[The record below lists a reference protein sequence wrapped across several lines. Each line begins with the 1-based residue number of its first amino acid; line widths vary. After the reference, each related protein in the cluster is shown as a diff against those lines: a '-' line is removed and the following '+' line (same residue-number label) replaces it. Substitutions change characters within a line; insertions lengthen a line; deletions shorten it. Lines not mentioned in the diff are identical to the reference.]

1 MKQASQ
7 VLGAALIVLAFVAL
21 EAGAQ
26 PRSDLDVQE
35 LGSAL
40 PDVHAVA
47 EGLFPEDACEQL
59 KAAGFKC
66 MGYKPT
72 LRYALPV
79 SSFRGGSAELPDAL
93 KKQLDV
99 FAEVLRS
106 RKGGRK
112 AVRIEGHTDASGSSA
127 ANIALSQRRAE
138 AVLDYLV
145 ERGADPAMLS
155 AVGLGSSEPVD
166 RRNPSSPENRRIEIV
181 RAPNPS

>member
-1 MKQASQ
+1 MKQANH
-7 VLGAALIVLAFVAL
+7 VLGAALIVLGFATFDA
-21 EAGAQ
+21 AAQ
-26 PRSDLDVQE
+26 SRSDMDVQE
-35 LGSAL
+35 LGNTL

-66 MGYKPT
+66 MGYKPA

-79 SSFRGGSAELPDAL
+79 SSFRAGSAEVPDTL

-112 AVRIEGHTDASGSSA
+112 AVRIEGHTDASGAPA
-127 ANIALSQRRAE
+127 ANVALSQRRAE
-138 AVLDYLV
+138 AVRDYLV

-155 AVGLGSSEPVD
+155 AVGLGSSEPRD
-166 RRNPSSPENRRIEIV
+166 PRNPLAPENRRIEIV
-181 RAPNPS
+181 RAPTTP